1 MFECLLDC
9 YQIMLLHNTLHGRCL
24 VEFCP
29 PPLLTRQPD
38 PDDQDLSDV
47 HERLRPVQ
55 ERVFLATGLES
66 RARRC

>member
-1 MFECLLDC
+1 MTDVGLN
-9 YQIMLLHNTLHGRCL
+9 LHHISC
-24 VEFCP
+24 
-29 PPLLTRQPD
+29 RQPD
-38 PDDQDLSDV
+38 PDDQDLPDV